1 MQVPTFVQRRVT
13 GGLTRLIGLHSQC
26 GFKLTSRSR
35 HVYLNVL
42 GSFREKLKLKESHNL
57 QNYNPLIYCH
67 VSCLF
72 AIKCYWLCFLFLLE
86 FLTKRDMG
94 AATFLSRINEV
105 CPLFSS
111 KYKAKDFIFCWTT
124 IIFSAHNVFIRPA
137 HAAAS
142 VMFNVNRNMCSET
155 SQITSWD
162 LQDITQGILGEI

>member
-1 MQVPTFVQRRVT
+1 MLLMQVPTFVQRRVT

-72 AIKCYWLCFLFLLE
+72 AIKCY
-86 FLTKRDMG
+86 
-94 AATFLSRINEV
+94 
-105 CPLFSS
+105 
-111 KYKAKDFIFCWTT
+111 
-124 IIFSAHNVFIRPA
+124 
-137 HAAAS
+137 
-142 VMFNVNRNMCSET
+142 
-155 SQITSWD
+155 
-162 LQDITQGILGEI
+162 